1 MTSLWKLIRDQVIP
15 PLVVFCLFVLAW
27 QACMVAFHIKP
38 FLLPT
43 PLAVFQALIADAK
56 ILARALLYTGAAA
69 LLGFLASLIVGTM
82 IAFAFS
88 QSRILRA
95 SGYPYFIFLQTVPI
109 VAIAPLI
116 VRWFGNGFQSVV
128 LVSFMLGLFPILSN
142 GTQGLLDIDPNLLDL
157 FRLNNASR
165 WQVLTKLRF
174 PSSIPGLLAGARTAS
189 GLCVVGA
196 IVGEYFVGYGTNFFG
211 LGYQIY
217 ATIASA
223 QLDRLFAAV
232 LISTFFGIA
241 IFSLVNLV
249 SVTILRGW
257 YDGPVEYKR

>member
-1 MTSLWKLIRDQVIP
+1 MKSLFRLLRDQVLP
-15 PLVVFCLFVLAW
+15 PLVVFSLFVLVW
-27 QACMVAFHIKP
+27 HTCVIAFKIKP

-43 PLAVFQALIADAK
+43 PLAVFHALIADERV
-56 ILARALLYTGAAA
+56 LSRALLYTGAAA
-69 LLGFLASLIVGTM
+69 LLGFSSSLLIGTI

-128 LVSFMLGLFPILSN
+128 LVSFMLGLFPIIAN

-157 FRLNNASR
+157 FRLNNATR

-257 YDGPVEYKR
+257 YDGPVEHRR